1 MLRNRAETSRYMATL
16 ISVISMTLL
25 PTSYSDASS
34 ETPTDAN
41 IETTAESHDVTTTK
55 TNIETDTTTSSD
67 VGTDTA
73 NDTDTE
79 TDTETDTDTDTE
91 TETDTEAETE
101 TEADTE
107 TETEADYTD
116 IISEEYFY
124 SDLPIV
130 FTATRL
136 EQSISET
143 PVSMT
148 IIDKEMIKASGAL
161 EIAELMRLVPGMQVA
176 NYGGDEY
183 FVTYHGRAD
192 LYSRSL
198 QVLVDGRSIYN
209 PVIGGVSW
217 SGLPLAME
225 DIKRIEVIRGSNAA
239 AFGSNS
245 FSGVINIIT
254 EDPAQQQGTLV
265 KTTIGDK
272 HTRQVLAR
280 NAGKIGDLNYRLT
293 LNYDEKDGLKSGYDD
308 ASNKWMSFRGD
319 YKYDSNNK
327 IMLQAGYSGGTQQ
340 TSSLGVPRDT
350 DSTSSFQQVKW
361 THTIDNDSEY
371 SLHFFHNHKELDDT
385 FTTTIWPFNVISG
398 FSYESDRYEL
408 EFQHLFKPASDLR
421 LAWGAGLRHDNTVSP
436 DTLNQDSAAIR
447 NQVHAF
453 VNAEWKP
460 RDDTTVNLGAM
471 LEKYEGFSGMLSPR
485 VALNY
490 ALKEN
495 HIFRISHSTAYRMPN
510 VWEEQ
515 IDLRVNDTSG
525 ALFID
530 QLHRT
535 VGVPDPEKVN
545 SIELGYMAAFKDI
558 PITMDI
564 KLFKEKISPVINYA
578 WDSSTNFGDLVNNGA
593 GNFNNDGRVEING
606 LEIQLDFQP
615 TDNTNIHAVYS
626 RLDASG
632 SQVSSYDASGQPSE
646 YHDVSEIVPKET
658 FGILAS
664 HRFDNGIQLSSGFYH
679 TGRTTWLDPGDETD
693 AYNKWDLRVGKT
705 FKLPDATIDVS
716 AILHNVTD
724 NDYQEY
730 FNENQAQRELY
741 LQVGIKF

>member
-1 MLRNRAETSRYMATL
+1 MLRNSSEIARLLLAL
-16 ISVISMTLL
+16 ICVISITIL
-25 PTSYSDASS
+25 PISFCSASS
-34 ETPTDAN
+34 ETSSEATVEATTES
-41 IETTAESHDVTTTK
+41 ETVPSAEG
-55 TNIETDTTTSSD
+55 NAETDM
-67 VGTDTA
+67 
-73 NDTDTE
+73 
-79 TDTETDTDTDTE
+79 E
-91 TETDTEAETE
+91 TEIGLEAEAHEEIT
-101 TEADTE
+101 
-107 TETEADYTD
+107 YTD
-116 IISEEYFY
+116 IITEEYFFG
-124 SDLPIV
+124 DLPVV
-130 FTATRL
+130 FSATRL
-136 EQSISET
+136 EQPVSET

-148 IIDKEMIKASGAL
+148 IIDKEMIKSSGAL

-198 QVLVDGRSIYN
+198 QVLVDGRSVYD

-217 SGLPLAME
+217 SGLQLAME
-225 DIKRIEVIRGSNAA
+225 DIERIEVIRGSNAA
-239 AFGSNS
+239 SFGSNS

-254 EDPAQQQGTLV
+254 QDPSQQHGTML

-272 HTRQVLAR
+272 QTRQLLAR
-280 NAGKIGDLNYRLT
+280 NAGKIGDLDYRLT
-293 LNYDEKDGLKSGYDD
+293 LNYDEKDGLKTGYDD
-308 ASNKWMSFRGD
+308 ATNKWMSFRGD
-319 YKYDSNNK
+319 YQYDSNNK
-327 IMLQAGYSGGTQQ
+327 LMLQAGHSGGTQQ
-340 TSSLGVPRDT
+340 TSSLGIPRDT
-350 DSTSSFQQVKW
+350 NSTSSFQQIKW
-361 THTIDNDSEY
+361 TRTIDNDSEY
-371 SLHFFHNHKELDDT
+371 SLHFFHNYKELDDT
-385 FTTTIWPFNVISG
+385 FTTIVGPFDVISG

-436 DTLNQDSAAIR
+436 DTLDQESAAIR

-460 RDDTTVNLGAM
+460 IDDLTVNLGTM
-471 LEKYEGFSGMLSPR
+471 LEKYEGFSGMFSPR

-515 IDLRVNDTSG
+515 IDLKVRSLAG
-525 ALFID
+525 GLFVD
-530 QLHRT
+530 HLHKT

-558 PITMDI
+558 PLTMDI

-578 WDSSTNFGDLVNNGA
+578 WDVSTNFGDLTNNGA

-606 LEIQLDFQP
+606 FEIQLDFQP

-626 RLDASG
+626 HLDASG
-632 SQVSSYDASGQPSE
+632 SQVSSYYDTGQPNE
-646 YHDVSEIVPKET
+646 YIDVSKIVPTET

-679 TGRTTWLDPGDETD
+679 TGRTAWLDPGDETD
-693 AYNKWDLRVGKT
+693 SYNKWDFRVAKT
-705 FKLPDATIDVS
+705 FKLPDASIDVS
-716 AILHNVTD
+716 AIIHNIMD
-724 NDYQEY
+724 DEYQEY
-730 FNENQAQRELY
+730 FEENQAQREFY